1 VGAQELMPPL
11 FILAPPRSFTS
22 VVCAMLGCHPQAYGL
37 PEINL
42 FAAETMAKLQQLY
55 LIRAHRR
62 AGLLR
67 TLAQLA
73 FLEQTEETVEAAQQW
88 LLANSDLSTAELF
101 RTIQSWLPDR
111 ILIDK
116 SPLYAF
122 TPGSMSRIQRHFP
135 ETRYLHLT
143 RHPGD
148 MMKSLLQVRQTL
160 RERVLER
167 TGLRRSVNGPRFN
180 VESVENFW
188 LQPNLAIVEF
198 LESVPP
204 EQQMRLRGEDLLS
217 DPRTYVRQIAEWL
230 GVRTDDEAIEAML
243 HPENSPFAS
252 YGPANA
258 KLGND
263 PNFLEKPALRPY
275 TYSPRPL
282 TWEPEPGRPVE
293 VSEMVRV
300 YAMQF
305 GY

>member
-1 VGAQELMPPL
+1 MPPL

-22 VVCAMLGCHPQAYGL
+22 VVCAALGCHPQMYGL

-42 FAAETMAKLQQLY
+42 FAAETMVQMQELY
-55 LIRAHRR
+55 FNRAHRR

-73 FLEQTEETVEAAQQW
+73 FLEQTEETIEAAQKW

-116 SPLYAF
+116 SPLYAL
-122 TPGSMSRIQRHFP
+122 TPGSMSRIQTHFP
-135 ETRYLHLT
+135 EARYLHLT

-148 MMKSLLQVRQTL
+148 MMKSLLQLQQKL
-160 RERVLER
+160 REPILER
-167 TGLRRSVNGPRFN
+167 TARRRSLSWPRFN
-180 VESVENFW
+180 AERVENYW

-204 EQQMRLRGEDLLS
+204 EKQMRLRGEDLLS
-217 DPRTYVRQIAEWL
+217 DPRTVVRQIAEWL

-243 HPENSPFAS
+243 HPEKSPFAS

-263 PNFLEKPALRPY
+263 PHFLEEPALRPY
-275 TYSPRPL
+275 AYSPRPL